1 MQFLYREPLILDE
14 ITRAALPGE
23 FVRLSGGVTH
33 YQMAGP
39 EDGQPV
45 ILIHGFSTPLY
56 IWDRNFD
63 ALAEAGF
70 RVVRYDLLGRGY
82 SDRPPVEYHPDLF
95 DRQLLDLIDALG
107 FEAPDLVGLSMGG
120 AIAVTFADRHPD
132 RLRRLVLI
140 DPAGFPLKAPLAALL
155 LFLPA
160 VGELVMALAGNR
172 VLLAGLPRDFYRPEQ
187 FPEYVEQYK
196 AQLPYRGFKRAL
208 LSTMRHM
215 PLMNMA
221 DTYARVGRQEREV
234 LLLWGQEDATIPLPT
249 SEKVRAAIP
258 HLEFHAIPQAGH
270 VCQYERPDL
279 VNPILSAFLS
289 R

>member
-14 ITRAALPGE
+14 ITRAALPGT

-33 YQMAGP
+33 YQLAGP

-70 RVVRYDLLGRGY
+70 RVVRYDLLGRVY
-82 SDRPPVEYHPDLF
+82 SDRPPVEYDPDLF

-140 DPAGFPLKAPLAALL
+140 DPAGFPLKVTLAALL

-187 FPEYVEQYK
+187 FPEYVEQYQ

-234 LLLWGQEDATIPLPT
+234 LLLWGEEDATIPLST

-258 HLEFHAIPQAGH
+258 RLEFHAIPQAGH